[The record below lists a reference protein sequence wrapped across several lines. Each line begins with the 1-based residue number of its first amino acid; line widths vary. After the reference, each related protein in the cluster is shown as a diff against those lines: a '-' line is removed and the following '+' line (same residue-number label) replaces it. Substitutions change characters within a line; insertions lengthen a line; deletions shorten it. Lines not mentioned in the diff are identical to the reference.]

1 MRRLAAY
8 VALVGVAGCVTLPP
22 DTFVLTPELLKQR
35 QIETRKYS
43 GIDEKDLLVA
53 CSNVL
58 QDLGFNLENSEV
70 RLGVLTAS
78 KQRDAVHAGEVALAI
93 AIALLGGGAT
103 PIAKDQTIRVSLVVR
118 PVRMSDGSPSQREHF
133 VRITVQR
140 IVRRTDN
147 STISQ
152 GLNDAEL
159 FRQFFERV
167 SKSVFLEAQ
176 NI

>member
-1 MRRLAAY
+1 MARLAAL
-8 VALVGVAGCVTLPP
+8 VALVATAGCVTLPP

-43 GIDEKDLLVA
+43 GIEEKELLIA

-78 KQRDAVHAGEVALAI
+78 KQRDAIQAGEVAMAI
-93 AIALLGGGAT
+93 ALALLGGGAT
-103 PIAKDQTIRVSLVVR
+103 PISKDQTIRISLVVR
-118 PVRMSDGSPSQREHF
+118 PVRLSDGSASQKEHF

-147 STISQ
+147 SVIAQ
-152 GLNDAEL
+152 GLNDPEL

>member
-1 MRRLAAY
+1 M
-8 VALVGVAGCVTLPP
+8 
-22 DTFVLTPELLKQR
+22 Q
-35 QIETRKYS
+35 
-43 GIDEKDLLVA
+43 
-53 CSNVL
+53 
-58 QDLGFNLENSEV
+58 
-70 RLGVLTAS
+70 
-78 KQRDAVHAGEVALAI
+78 AGEVALAL
-93 AIALLGGGAT
+93 AIVLLGGGST
-103 PIAKDQTIRVSLVVR
+103 PISKDQTIRVSLVVR
-118 PVRMSDGSPSQREHF
+118 PVRLEDGSPSQREHF

-152 GLNDAEL
+152 GLNDPEL